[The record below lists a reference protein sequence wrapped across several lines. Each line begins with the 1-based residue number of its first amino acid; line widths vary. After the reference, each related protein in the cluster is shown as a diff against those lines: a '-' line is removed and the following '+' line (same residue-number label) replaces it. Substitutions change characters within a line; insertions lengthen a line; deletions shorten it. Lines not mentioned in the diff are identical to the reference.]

1 MLSPRLNAVLEG
13 ALLDIAL
20 SWTLDS
26 ALFNTALSRT
36 NSPQLNSELDSTQL
50 QLDSSAMSW
59 TALNFDPVK

>member
-1 MLSPRLNAVLEG
+1 MLSPRLSAVLDG
-13 ALLDIAL
+13 ALLDKAL

-36 NSPQLNSELDSTQL
+36 NSPQLDSELDSTQL

-59 TALNFDPVK
+59 TALNFDTVK